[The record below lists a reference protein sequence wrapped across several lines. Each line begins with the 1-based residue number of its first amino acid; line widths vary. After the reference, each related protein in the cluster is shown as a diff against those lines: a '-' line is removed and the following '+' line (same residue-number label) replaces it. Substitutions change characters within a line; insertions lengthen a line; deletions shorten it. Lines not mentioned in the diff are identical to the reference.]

1 MKALLLEL
9 QQDFNQ
15 LMYTSTNGVISD
27 QIKKACTVIQREL
40 DSSFENPVSQ
50 QRLLLELRDQF
61 ESLKRQ
67 SSHQSTLMQSSRS
80 STCNEE
86 RLSSSSSGSS
96 VTMRVLNLIQLCKR
110 LNPQDRFATSSKL
123 QFLKQQ
129 LGLTS
134 PFQSSFESQQEN
146 VNILNT
152 NQNPNQLLNELEL
165 HIQALCEAFE
175 AKEQAREDMG
185 HRTAQSLQLNC

>member
-1 MKALLLEL
+1 MLEL

-86 RLSSSSSGSS
+86 RLSSSSGSS
-96 VTMRVLNLIQLCKR
+96 VNMRVLNLIQLCKR

-123 QFLKQQ
+123 QFLKLQ

-165 HIQALCEAFE
+165 HIQGLCEAFE
-175 AKEQAREDMG
+175 AKE
-185 HRTAQSLQLNC
+185 